1 LPPNSAVRLAS
12 RTAAAGSIDG
22 LELVLPMAY
31 GDGFVVGGEG
41 NKDGGVLE
49 VVRARLLAV
58 AGVLDTG
65 GFGLA

>member
-1 LPPNSAVRLAS
+1 
-12 RTAAAGSIDG
+12 
-22 LELVLPMAY
+22 MAY